1 MYKYKQTIIK
11 CKELCQYPQSLFTAP
26 KLLGDRPNE
35 KHQKGFEIPTYASLK
50 DLNSHAQN
58 FTWSFFV
65 RMICENGHYI
75 P

>member
-1 MYKYKQTIIK
+1 MQRTVSVSTVLIY
-11 CKELCQYPQSLFTAP
+11 P
-26 KLLGDRPNE
+26 KLLGGRPNE

-50 DLNSHAQN
+50 DLNSHEQN